1 MMGKK
6 DTELQIR
13 QLTHSVSYHHE
24 FSKKKAK
31 ETGKSLAK
39 SIIDEGNVNPVE
51 ALGNITRL
59 KEVLINAE
67 SHLKTSSP
75 IMSAADSKDSY
86 NGVTFSVMNTGDRLD
101 YEKDPIYADLKNQL
115 KDREAKL
122 KQAYKSH
129 QNGGGKIYTEGYD
142 PETGELVTYE
152 VPVVPVK
159 TVGKQTVKIEY

>member
-1 MMGKK
+1 MERKE
-6 DTELQIR
+6 TELQIR

-31 ETGKSLAK
+31 ETGKILAEN
-39 SIIDEGNVNPVE
+39 IVNEGNINPVE

-59 KEVLINAE
+59 KEVLLNAE
-67 SHLKTSSP
+67 SHLKKSEP
-75 IMSAADSKDSY
+75 IERAADRKESY
-86 NGVTFSVMNTGDRLD
+86 NGVTFSVMHTGDRLD
-101 YEKDPIYADLKNQL
+101 YEKDPVYAGLKEQL
-115 KDREAKL
+115 KDREAQL

-129 QNGGGKIYTEGYD
+129 QNGGAKIYTEGYD

-159 TVGKQTVKIEY
+159 THGKQTVKIEY